1 MDDMYECMCVPTA
14 RRGMA
19 GCLFDRT
26 NHKNTTNK
34 PTINQAADLAE
45 CFRQVPPVFFSR
57 DFELADPAMFEA
69 LVVKA
74 TPNSQVGR

>member
-1 MDDMYECMCVPTA
+1 M
-14 RRGMA
+14 RGMYVCA
-19 GCLFDRT
+19 FGSARQLAVLSVEP
-26 NHKNTTNK
+26 NHHKNNTNK
-34 PTINQAADLAE
+34 PTVKQEADLAE

-74 TPNSQVGR
+74 TPDSQVRKV